1 MAKSANAT
9 FDNFEALFFS
19 AANVL
24 RAQIT
29 FANGY
34 TVSVQF
40 GQENYCEVRYG
51 KDGDDSPN
59 AEVAAGQSYV
69 GDWVKLGENDDV
81 VGWQTPDQVLEI
93 MNKIATLPKK
103 D

>member
-1 MAKSANAT
+1 MFRITNGKG
-9 FDNFEALFFS
+9 FH
-19 AANVL
+19 
-24 RAQIT
+24 IT
-29 FANGY
+29 FVNGY

-40 GQENYCEVRYG
+40 GEGNYCAVRYG

-59 AEVAAGQSYV
+59 AEVAAWQERDSG
-69 GDWVKLGENDDV
+69 WVKLGENDDV
-81 VGWQTPDQVLEI
+81 IGWQTPDQVLEI